1 VKYVLDTDHISLI
14 QRKQNPEF
22 QAIQA
27 NFARHVSDEIFFS
40 IVSFHEQVLGAH
52 NYLARA
58 RTGPDLI
65 HGYELLDEALQ
76 TYQVRSVLEMNLAA
90 TTTLDQ
96 LLASRVRVKTMDLR
110 IAAIALSVGAVLV
123 TRNSRDFSKVPGLVI
138 EDWTR

>member
-14 QRKQNPEF
+14 QRKQNPEY

-27 NFARHVSDEIFFS
+27 NFALHGSDEIFLS

-52 NYLARA
+52 TYLTRA
-58 RTGPDLI
+58 RTGQDLV
-65 HGYELLDEALQ
+65 HGYRLLADALRVFQ
-76 TYQVRSVLEMNLAA
+76 SRSVLEMNLAA
-90 TTTLDQ
+90 TLTLDQ
-96 LLASRVRVKTMDLR
+96 LLANRVRVKTMDLR
-110 IAAIALSVGAVLV
+110 IAAITLSVGGVLV

>member
-14 QRKQNPEF
+14 QRKQNPEYR
-22 QAIQA
+22 AIQA
-27 NFARHVSDEIFFS
+27 NFALHASDEIFLS

-58 RTGPDLI
+58 RSDQDVV
-65 HGYELLDEALQ
+65 HGYRLMADALKVFQ
-76 TYQVRSVLEMNLAA
+76 SRSVLEMNLGA

-96 LLASRVRVKTMDLR
+96 LLGSRVRVKTMDLR
-110 IAAIALSVGAVLV
+110 IAAITLSVGGVLV
-123 TRNSRDFSKVPGLVI
+123 TRNSRDFSRVPGLVI